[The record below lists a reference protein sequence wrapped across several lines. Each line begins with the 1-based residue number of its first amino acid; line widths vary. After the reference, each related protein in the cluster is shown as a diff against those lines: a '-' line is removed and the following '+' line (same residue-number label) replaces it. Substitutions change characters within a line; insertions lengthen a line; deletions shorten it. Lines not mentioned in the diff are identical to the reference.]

1 MKKRNSCRLVGSVAF
16 LAAGF
21 LSVAGIANAYG
32 EASGSGWD
40 ISSVSGYGLPD
51 STITGI
57 IGGILMW
64 LLAIFGVLGVI
75 GFLISGVMYL
85 ISAGDDDMAKRAKN
99 GMMYSIYGII
109 VGLMGLIVIRA
120 AYSLL
125 DGGAFF

>member
-1 MKKRNSCRLVGSVAF
+1 MKNRKRGRFVGLVAS
-16 LAAGF
+16 LTAGF

-32 EASGSGWD
+32 ETYNGWD
-40 ISSVSGYGLPD
+40 ISNVSGYGLPD

-57 IGGILMW
+57 IGGVLMW

-75 GFLISGVMYL
+75 GFLVSGVMYL
-85 ISAGDDDMAKRAKN
+85 ISFGDENMMKRAKN

>member
-1 MKKRNSCRLVGSVAF
+1 MRILGLGFSLPAGLLS
-16 LAAGF
+16 AAGF
-21 LSVAGIANAYG
+21 ASAYG
-32 EASGSGWD
+32 EASGGWNVDD
-40 ISSVSGYGLPD
+40 INVYGLPD

-57 IGGILMW
+57 IGGVLMW

-75 GFLISGVMYL
+75 GFLVSGVMYL
-85 ISAGDDDMAKRAKN
+85 ISFGDENMMKRAKN